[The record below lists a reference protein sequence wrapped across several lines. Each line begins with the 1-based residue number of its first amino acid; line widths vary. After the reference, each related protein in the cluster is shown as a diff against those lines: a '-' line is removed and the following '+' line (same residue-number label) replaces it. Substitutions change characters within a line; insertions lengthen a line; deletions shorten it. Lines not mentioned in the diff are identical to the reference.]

1 MYRSSIWLPPRKQRK
16 VVGEQH
22 WKEDLQYTH
31 LDFKNSELCKYYRL
45 FKAKVPLC
53 YADFHL
59 LPQPHLPSQSL
70 HGRAL
75 PLGAELY
82 SHWCCWFCPSPSGL
96 RVRQHGPCSPPPED
110 SLALPEHEHN
120 WAPCVPT
127 VHISVLSRPVKSSI
141 CGNLVSSLQW
151 SISLL
156 DYSQA

>member
-53 YADFHL
+53 YAHFHL

-70 HGRAL
+70 HGWAL

-96 RVRQHGPCSPPPED
+96 RVRQHGPCSPPPPKRTVWLCLNM
-110 SLALPEHEHN
+110 STTGHPVCQPSTFLF
-120 WAPCVPT
+120 WADQSKAV
-127 VHISVLSRPVKSSI
+127 SVGTSFLLSSGQSV
-141 CGNLVSSLQW
+141 C
-151 SISLL
+151 
-156 DYSQA
+156 